1 MMKLF
6 IVCKHPESNQSAYD
20 LLDYLSK
27 ESKYAAITVYGVQN
41 TTQSKSRVLQG
52 PRIRFLD
59 VDDNGNKLDIDVL
72 NKELT
77 STKYDIMII
86 IHTINIVAT
95 IAKSLERT
103 LETLPMKTLLY
114 CEIPREF
121 PHKRYFTC
129 LKTVIDNHKLHG
141 KIRLA
146 TPSKHGSDL
155 MDKWICNHI
164 TTVLPYGIEPGSFY
178 PIPRDVA
185 RAAIEYNEPDTFVVF
200 CVGRI
205 DTSILTFADFV
216 GQNPSIK
223 TKLML
228 PIDESLGE
236 NVKEFYVNEMSNK
249 GIKEDD
255 ALNMLVLLKDMSF
268 MNNEEL
274 NIIVCSSNVV
284 LHANPVSDFNI
295 YVPQFALTNTPQI
308 IADIYFNTEYIDK
321 RYIAKVDTVFDF
333 YSFDDYGGRLSLCSH
348 KELSNALGT
357 IYNNYHQAELNA
369 RLLNSNSCSQQL
381 DWRNWTKALEDLHHH
396 SLRINECDEEI
407 KPDYTNEI
415 DSLKK
420 KLQNIL
426 LKINK

>member
-1 MMKLF
+1 MKLF
-6 IVCKHPESNQSAYD
+6 IVCKHPESNQSTHD
-20 LLDYLSK
+20 LIDYLRK
-27 ESKYAAITVYGVQN
+27 EPKFTTITVYGVQN
-41 TTQSKSRVLQG
+41 TTQSKSRILHDH
-52 PRIRFLD
+52 RIRFLD

-77 STKYDIMII
+77 TTKYDIMII

-95 IAKSLERT
+95 IAKSLEQT
-103 LETLPMKTLLY
+103 LETLSMKTLLY

-121 PHKRYFTC
+121 PHKRYFNG
-129 LKTVIDNHKLHG
+129 LKSVVDNHKLHG

-146 TPSKHGSDL
+146 TPSKQGNDL
-155 MDKWICNHI
+155 MDKWITNHM
-164 TTVLPYGIEPGSFY
+164 TTILPYGIEPGLFY

-185 RAAIEYNEPDTFVVF
+185 RAAIEYNDSDMFIVF

-216 GQNPSIK
+216 GQNPSVK
-223 TKLML
+223 AKLML

-236 NVKEFYVNEMSNK
+236 NVKEFYINEMGNK
-249 GIKEDD
+249 GVDEDA
-255 ALNMLVLLKDMSF
+255 ALQMLVLLKDVSF

-274 NIIVCSSNVV
+274 NVIVCSANVV

-295 YVPQFALTNTPQI
+295 YVSQFALTNTPQI

-321 RYIAKVDTVFDF
+321 RYIAKVNTVFDF

-348 KELSNALGT
+348 KEFSNALSS
-357 IYNNYHQAELNA
+357 IYNNYNQAELNA
-369 RLLNSNSCSQQL
+369 RLLNSNAFAQQL
-381 DWRNWTKALEDLHHH
+381 DWRNWRTALEDLHHH
-396 SLRINECDEEI
+396 SLRINERDEEI

>member
-1 MMKLF
+1 
-6 IVCKHPESNQSAYD
+6 
-20 LLDYLSK
+20 
-27 ESKYAAITVYGVQN
+27 
-41 TTQSKSRVLQG
+41 
-52 PRIRFLD
+52 
-59 VDDNGNKLDIDVL
+59 
-72 NKELT
+72 
-77 STKYDIMII
+77 
-86 IHTINIVAT
+86 
-95 IAKSLERT
+95 
-103 LETLPMKTLLY
+103 
-114 CEIPREF
+114 
-121 PHKRYFTC
+121 
-129 LKTVIDNHKLHG
+129 
-141 KIRLA
+141 
-146 TPSKHGSDL
+146 
-155 MDKWICNHI
+155 
-164 TTVLPYGIEPGSFY
+164 
-178 PIPRDVA
+178 
-185 RAAIEYNEPDTFVVF
+185 
-200 CVGRI
+200 
-205 DTSILTFADFV
+205 
-216 GQNPSIK
+216 
-223 TKLML
+223 
-228 PIDESLGE
+228 
-236 NVKEFYVNEMSNK
+236 MSNK